1 VWLLDLGNTRLKLAW
16 ADADGPGP
24 VLALPHEGPDLEHGL
39 RRALARSDNA
49 APVCWASVAPPERS
63 AQVAAVLAEGGRSCV
78 RVHSRAEALG
88 LRIAY
93 ADPARLGVDR
103 FLALLAAQQCGGAHL
118 LASFG
123 SALTVDLL
131 DADGRHRGG
140 LIGIAPAH
148 ARQALVARFAAL
160 DRGDAA
166 CGPGFADDTPAAVA
180 AGVEAQALGLVLV
193 AWQEALALVPAPPQ
207 LSVAG
212 GDAARLQPR
221 LAALLG
227 VPVQVAEHRVIDGLY
242 RLARAEGMLQ
252 ARC

>member
-1 VWLLDLGNTRLKLAW
+1 MWLLDLGNTRLKLAW
-16 ADADGPGP
+16 AGAEGPGP

-39 RRALARSDNA
+39 RTALAAADGA
-49 APVCWASVAPPERS
+49 APVWWASVAPAERS
-63 AQVAAVLAEGGRSCV
+63 AQVAAVLAEGGRPCV
-78 RVHSRAEALG
+78 RVHSRAEAFG

-93 ADPARLGVDR
+93 ADPDRLGVDR

-118 LASFG
+118 LVSFG

-140 LIGIAPAH
+140 MIGIAPAH

-166 CGPGFADDTPAAVA
+166 CSPGFAEDTPTAVA

-193 AWQEALALVPAPPQ
+193 AWHEALALLPAPPQ
-207 LSVAG
+207 PSVSG

-221 LAALLG
+221 LASLLG
-227 VPVQVAEHRVIDGLY
+227 VPVGLAEHRVIDGLY
-242 RLARAEGMLQ
+242 RLARAEGKRGS
-252 ARC
+252 RC